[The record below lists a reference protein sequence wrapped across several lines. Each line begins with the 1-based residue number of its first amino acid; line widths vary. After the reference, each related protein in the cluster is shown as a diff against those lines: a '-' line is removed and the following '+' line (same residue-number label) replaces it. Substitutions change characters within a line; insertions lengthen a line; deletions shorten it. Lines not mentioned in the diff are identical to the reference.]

1 MENHR
6 MTIYSID
13 LKVAAT
19 AYVRANSKEEAI
31 QALKDEISDR
41 YGTDIVDFEVSELR
55 LDSEELPD
63 ISLSPV
69 MTVWGPWGD
78 WNDMEKAE

>member
-1 MENHR
+1 MSV
-6 MTIYSID
+6 YQID

-31 QALKDEISDR
+31 QALKEEIRDRRGCDMADLQISDA
-41 YGTDIVDFEVSELR
+41 R
-55 LDSEELPD
+55 LDSEHLPD
-63 ISLSPV
+63 ISLSPA

-78 WNDMEKAE
+78 WSEMELAE